1 MYYVFIKGEPALPF
15 DRLRDA
21 RIYAQ
26 GAAYEGKRATVR
38 FYDRILAVYG
48 PAYALPPI

>member
-1 MYYVFIKGEPALPF
+1 MYRVIISGEPALPF

-26 GAAYEGKRATVR
+26 GAAMEGK
-38 FYDRILAVYG
+38 LAYIVCEKTLIVVYRG
-48 PAYALPPI
+48 ADELYPL